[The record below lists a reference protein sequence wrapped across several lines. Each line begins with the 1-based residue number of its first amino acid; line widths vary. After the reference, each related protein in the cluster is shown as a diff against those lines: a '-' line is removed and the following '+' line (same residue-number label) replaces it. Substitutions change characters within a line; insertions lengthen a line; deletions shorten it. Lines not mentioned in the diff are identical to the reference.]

1 MVVVLDF
8 MDMESCS
15 GPSHQ
20 DMSRIGVCSILG
32 SDHSTS
38 VASNNG
44 QDYIR

>member
-1 MVVVLDF
+1 
-8 MDMESCS
+8 MELRS
-15 GPSHQ
+15 GTSHQ
-20 DMSRIGVCSILG
+20 ELSRIGVCSILG

>member
-1 MVVVLDF
+1 
-8 MDMESCS
+8 MELRS

-20 DMSRIGVCSILG
+20 EMSRIGVYSIPG

-38 VASNNG
+38 VACNNG